1 MLAIISEKANLD
13 VVKMLLG
20 AQANYSFHEKTTGD
34 NILHLAARWSTPLEI
49 LEYLVRSINQDM
61 LFERNLKGDTP
72 LSICIN
78 LKNDKAIKLLEKLQT
93 TYDRT
98 RTVTDNLLS
107 TLQAEETKAEKEKQ
121 KRKDKKYRAK
131 LLKIAERE
139 GLSVEEVEHNFFVS
153 Q

>member
-78 LKNDKAIKLLEKLQT
+78 LKNDKAIKLLEKL
-93 TYDRT
+93 
-98 RTVTDNLLS
+98 
-107 TLQAEETKAEKEKQ
+107 
-121 KRKDKKYRAK
+121 
-131 LLKIAERE
+131 
-139 GLSVEEVEHNFFVS
+139 
-153 Q
+153 

>member
-1 MLAIISEKANLD
+1 MLAIISENANLD

-78 LKNDKAIKLLEKLQT
+78 QKNDKAIKLLEKLQT

-131 LLKIAERE
+131 LFKIAERE
-139 GLSVEEVEHNFFVS
+139 GLSVEEVEHNFLVS